1 MQKITIIILCIVN
14 ILLSILCYSVF
25 KKGHQ
30 RSNTEFQSELTRKT
44 EILERDFKVRLLN
57 DNLRIDPN
65 VEVMSLDKKRYP
77 LTQILNEGPHL
88 IVRFSERHCEECVS
102 YILLK
107 ILRLTNV
114 KSWNKKIILLASYQN
129 QNALSV
135 LMKKMAIKYP
145 VYLIENLSI
154 PSEEFNFPYCFIL
167 DKSMHINHVFFPDKY
182 EFQLT
187 NTYLEL
193 IENRYFNSD
202 EI

>member
-1 MQKITIIILCIVN
+1 
-14 ILLSILCYSVF
+14 
-25 KKGHQ
+25 
-30 RSNTEFQSELTRKT
+30 
-44 EILERDFKVRLLN
+44 
-57 DNLRIDPN
+57 
-65 VEVMSLDKKRYP
+65 
-77 LTQILNEGPHL
+77 L

-114 KSWNKKIILLASYQN
+114 KGWNKKIILLASYQN

-154 PSEEFNFPYCFIL
+154 PSEEFNFPCCFIL